1 MKAVEA
7 AGQGFRTDSSRSS
20 HSIRR
25 DTDIYTWDL
34 RYVGRQ
40 AAKVCW
46 EEGWTLEEYTARLPA
61 ADRTGS

>member
-40 AAKVCW
+40 ADQFNSLRVVAILMSVIQSV
-46 EEGWTLEEYTARLPA
+46 TM
-61 ADRTGS
+61 S